1 VLIKQVRG
9 DRGGQARC
17 LTYHSR
23 NLENWCSAIKDGIGA
38 AKSDTSVDMSRTYP
52 DEILWNL
59 MLSEG
64 GITDCRS
71 NLDRLCRD
79 SVTLVALAPRLLW
92 TSHLD
97 GSSELRRRQ
106 ARMRRQTVVVVLPE
120 QGVSWINL
128 QSQRCQGSGAT
139 LPEPANGLS
148 RIQHGHR
155 TTRRAKNTVHQV

>member
-1 VLIKQVRG
+1 MLIKQVRG

-23 NLENWCSAIKDGIGA
+23 DLENWCSAIKDEIEA
-38 AKSDTSVDMSRTYP
+38 AKSDTSVDMSRMYP
-52 DEILWNL
+52 DGIRWNP

-64 GITDCRS
+64 GITDCWS
-71 NLDRLCRD
+71 NLDRRCRG

-92 TSHLD
+92 TSHHD

-106 ARMRRQTVVVVLPE
+106 ARMGRQTVAVVLPE
-120 QGVSWINL
+120 PGVSWINL

-155 TTRRAKNTVHQV
+155 ANASCQKAPYTR